1 VCLQAS
7 QGERQIVVPPPK
19 QSMGG
24 SGHLLLFI
32 QSSTNIYMHP
42 QSNYADRLYQIYIGQ
57 NSTIIDT
64 THKLNMHAQNIII
77 LRVKYKHAL
86 TQKKAEKE
94 EAIKGIIDRGR
105 ETENENLQLIL
116 FMYVNL

>member
-1 VCLQAS
+1 
-7 QGERQIVVPPPK
+7 
-19 QSMGG
+19 
-24 SGHLLLFI
+24 
-32 QSSTNIYMHP
+32 
-42 QSNYADRLYQIYIGQ
+42 
-57 NSTIIDT
+57 
-64 THKLNMHAQNIII
+64 MHAQNIII

-116 FMYVNL
+116 FMYVNLRLWLNISITWVEVEM

>member
-1 VCLQAS
+1 
-7 QGERQIVVPPPK
+7 
-19 QSMGG
+19 
-24 SGHLLLFI
+24 
-32 QSSTNIYMHP
+32 
-42 QSNYADRLYQIYIGQ
+42 
-57 NSTIIDT
+57 
-64 THKLNMHAQNIII
+64 MHAQNIII